1 MSHFPYQFFEEY
13 VFRTPVLSYKKIQKK
28 FNEEVVSNREL
39 EEICKDPV
47 FLEAIYLASP
57 DFYERTIEW
66 LSGKNISIK
75 QYEKLKNTLLKYYTR
90 MGMRCTPFGLFS
102 MVGIGMFGNNKR
114 ESLSLELNRI
124 KELQKEI
131 SLNYVRD
138 TKLDMHFLIA
148 LSRHFLKIPEIRDN
162 LLFYPNN
169 SIYKIGNK
177 IRYIEYEYNKGK
189 KNFTISSAPL
199 SEELQMILEASKE
212 GKSIEFLTKPLVNS
226 EITEHDA
233 REYIQELIEN
243 QLLISEIEPN
253 VSGRDFLDTL
263 ISTFRR
269 IEIKEE
275 MLTLLSIKLEL
286 EKLDQQ
292 FGNKI
297 SMYSKVEELI
307 EKFKIEYEK
316 QYLFQTDLYNSSEYI
331 LPLYW
336 KKELRKGISF
346 LNKIVLL
353 QKDNDFEKFKKAFRE
368 RFEDQ
373 EVSLLYALDIELG
386 IGYKQNVHI
395 KGMHPYIEDLDIPS
409 NFNHNFKISDIH
421 KVLIDKLQESL
432 LENQLV
438 IELADEDFKDFSE
451 SWNDLPDTLSF
462 IGEIVSTD
470 KGEQLLLNGSHGSSA
485 ANLLGRFCS
494 EKSKVH
500 TLAKAITKVEEDLN
514 SEYILAEII
523 HLPDDRVGNII
534 RRPILRQYEM
544 PYLAQ
549 SIIAPEQKVDIEDLY
564 ISLKN
569 ERIILRS
576 KELNKEIKPYLTN
589 AHNYYTNTLPVYHF
603 LSDFQSQN
611 LRIELHFDWG
621 DLQHFYNFFPRI
633 EYKKI
638 ILSKARWKISEK
650 EIIRFDILENNE
662 DDREQ
667 MLSKFKIWRDK
678 RCIPQWI
685 QWAQADNKLTL
696 NLQNYDM
703 VKIFIDII
711 KKQKSII
718 VEEFLCNENDD
729 FIRQFIFPMYKTGKR
744 SNNIL

>member
-1 MSHFPYQFFEEY
+1 MPQFPYLFFEEY
-13 VFRTPVLSYKKIQKK
+13 IFRTPVFSYKKILKK
-28 FNEEVVSNREL
+28 FNKEGISDKEL

-57 DFYERTIEW
+57 DFYGRTIKW
-66 LSGKNISIK
+66 LSGKKLSTK
-75 QYEKLKNTLLKYYTR
+75 QYEKLRNTLLKYYTR
-90 MGMRCTPFGLFS
+90 MGTRCTPFGLFS
-102 MVGIGMFGNNKR
+102 MVGLGNFGENNT
-114 ESLSLELNRI
+114 ESLPLGLSTT
-124 KELQKEI
+124 KEI
-131 SLNYVRD
+131 SEKISLGYTRD

-148 LSRHFLKIPEIRDN
+148 LSRHFLKISEIRDN

-169 SIYKIGNK
+169 SIYQIGNR
-177 IRYIEYEYNKGK
+177 IRYIEYGYNNGNR
-189 KNFTISSAPL
+189 NFSISSAPL
-199 SEELQMILEASKE
+199 SEELQFILDTSKE
-212 GKSIEFLTKPLVNS
+212 GKSIKSLIESLVNS
-226 EITEHDA
+226 DITEHDA

-263 ISTFRR
+263 ISTFGR

-275 MLTLLSIKLEL
+275 MLTLISIKLEL

-307 EKFKIEYEK
+307 KKFKMEYEK

-346 LNKIVLL
+346 LNKIVLP
-353 QKDNDFEKFKKAFRE
+353 QKDSDFEKFKKAFRK

-395 KGMHPYIEDLDIPS
+395 KGMHPYIEDLEIPS
-409 NFNHNFKISDIH
+409 KISHNIKISDIH

-438 IELADEDFKDFSE
+438 IELFDEDFKDFSE

-462 IGEIVSTD
+462 VGEIVSTD

-500 TLAKAITKVEEDLN
+500 TLTKTITNIEEYLN
-514 SEYILAEII
+514 SKYILAEII
-523 HLPDDRVGNII
+523 HLPNDRIGNII
-534 RRPILRQYEM
+534 RRPILRKYEI

-549 SIIAPEQKVDIEDLY
+549 SIVAPEYKINIEDLY
-564 ISLKN
+564 ISLRN
-569 ERIILRS
+569 EKIILRS
-576 KELNKEIKPYLTN
+576 KKLNKEVKPYLTN

-611 LRIELHFDWG
+611 LRTELHFDWG
-621 DLQHFYNFFPRI
+621 DLQNFYNFLPRV
-633 EYKKI
+633 EYKNI

-650 EIIRFDILENNE
+650 EIIRFNLLRDNE
-662 DDREQ
+662 DDRGQ
-667 MLSKFKIWRDK
+667 ILSEFKIWRDK
-678 RCIPQWI
+678 RYVPQWI

-696 NLQNYDM
+696 NLQN
-703 VKIFIDII
+703 
-711 KKQKSII
+711 
-718 VEEFLCNENDD
+718 FLNLTTTIWRDNFC
-729 FIRQFIFPMYKTGKR
+729 RTGCYA
-744 SNNIL
+744 LLHFQP